1 MTVDRDAIRE
11 QRAEQGEPSTDVST
25 TTVVAYT
32 LAAVLLV
39 GWFLFGWLVQRQG
52 FVASVGE
59 AAGTG
64 FGLLLVVAVVGT
76 VRRSRR

>member
-1 MTVDRDAIRE
+1 MSVDQEAATD
-11 QRAEQGEPSTDVST
+11 GEPNAAGEVST
-25 TTVVAYT
+25 ATLVGYA
-32 LAAVLLV
+32 LAALALA

-59 AAGTG
+59 TAGAG
-64 FGLLLVVAVVGT
+64 FGLLLAVSVIGT

>member
-1 MTVDRDAIRE
+1 MVVNQNVVTEVRQA
-11 QRAEQGEPSTDVST
+11 QVEPVSAG
-25 TTVVAYT
+25 TVVAYT
-32 LAAVLLV
+32 VAGVLLF

-59 AAGTG
+59 TAGTG
-64 FGLLLVVAVVGT
+64 FGLLLLVAVVGT